1 MSPSLMALFAILISF
16 SLTLGLGFVLTLGSP
31 RRSEVPSMAWLQAG
45 LAWVAVAFDAVLFMS
60 LFHITVPVWSVALI
74 LLAQDVVF
82 AWRLWVLI
90 QTRRKKD

>member
-1 MSPSLMALFAILISF
+1 MSAPVTAMFVILISV
-16 SLTLGLGFVLTLGSP
+16 SLVLGLGFVLTLGSP

-60 LFHITVPVWSVALI
+60 VFHVAVPVWSVALI

-82 AWRLWVLI
+82 AWRLWVLV
-90 QTRRKKD
+90 QTRRHR

>member
-1 MSPSLMALFAILISF
+1 MFVILISV

-60 LFHITVPVWSVALI
+60 VFHVAVPVWSVALI
-74 LLAQDVVF
+74 LLSQDVVF

-90 QTRRKKD
+90 QTRRHR